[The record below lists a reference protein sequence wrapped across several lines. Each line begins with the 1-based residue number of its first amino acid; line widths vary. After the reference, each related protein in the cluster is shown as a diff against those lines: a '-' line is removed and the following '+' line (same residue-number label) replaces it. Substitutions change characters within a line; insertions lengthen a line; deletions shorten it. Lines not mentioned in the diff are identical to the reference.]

1 MSRAAKGVTIEGI
14 ITLFEKVDFDEKVK
28 IFQGIKE
35 YMTKET
41 EKNLEEARIKVN
53 NIEKLQALLGQ

>member
-1 MSRAAKGVTIEGI
+1 MSRTAKGVTIEKV
-14 ITLFEKVDFDEKVK
+14 TALFEKVDFDEKVK

-41 EKNLEEARIKVN
+41 EKHLEEAKVKVN